1 MTILR
6 RTLLPSGGAF
16 LTAAALSVTT
26 FALAGSG
33 GGKVNVQDISI
44 TVVSEGDGA
53 PKPSQIKVPD
63 WKWDYQKLS
72 EIMTSSL
79 RKGSGGEDRLSE
91 MYPWI
96 SKLWKVPFGKPTKA
110 RGLLKVKTS
119 CVLS

>member
-26 FALAGSG
+26 FALDSSG

-53 PKPSQIKVPD
+53 PKPSQIKFPD

-72 EIMTSSL
+72 ETRQIEILVSNHQSMFFL
-79 RKGSGGEDRLSE
+79 R
-91 MYPWI
+91 
-96 SKLWKVPFGKPTKA
+96 F
-110 RGLLKVKTS
+110 
-119 CVLS
+119 